1 MAYSSKSDA
10 VAKLIASKQDHNA
23 LALYSNNTLFDSTT
37 IFYSNSAK
45 TILASAGN
53 YVLPTNYNSL
63 YFTLG
68 SDGKIVGSISH
79 TDGQSVDTTW
89 IDDRIYSG
97 GVLVSNQANIG
108 GTDLTISGNAITDN
122 VWTSRPY
129 TNPKRW
135 QINNGSLNTSTLV
148 NIDVSD
154 MKGYDLMVYTGEYAN
169 FKWQNWNWI
178 QAFCHIK
185 ADLNRQSIFGNKI
198 YYFKPD
204 YWIPNIAFT
213 GGVTYFRRMPNITT
227 INDKY
232 GRKKFWIDMASPNH
246 DIAENFG
253 IPRTSTVMN
262 KGASH
267 ARAFNAYGYSF
278 NAPSR
283 DKKFLFTGDNWILAP
298 LSFLVFGYVNIPLM
312 EASMND
318 YYQNWLVAMIESLI
332 VDSYTWANGV
342 SPTTGFPY
350 ATANPYQWTT
360 EFGSGGSSYDYS
372 PFASLT
378 TYYYADMQVS
388 PTEFIENP
396 ANADQV
402 QFNAEYY
409 YKSPLSSMFGQAFE
423 ELNFNVRNKIL
434 YEINEIGKGAIQPNF
449 SVYANGGVYMTNG
462 SFQWTGDANGDPIT
476 PANVL
481 SSKMYD
487 HYHNYYINGT
497 TNYNQIVDNRL
508 FIGGKTAYQ
517 MSYLTQY
524 QIAPNWQFQIYSVV
538 HNHDITKK
546 IFSELW
552 GTPDNY
558 NRSMIY
564 TWNRQEVLPNDPGN
578 GGVRMTIP
586 EQNGGRP
593 DQSPSLNQSLAVWG
607 RAYCDGFFAWNEGQN
622 FNFDEFETG
631 RGGQQLGRSI
641 WDWAYVGYWQVW
653 QNKDIVEANTDWL
666 VPQFQKSAGQWTS
679 GNENY
684 PIHLFANQRP
694 ICRYKLSVDGSTALV
709 ICTNPFNN
717 GYTKATHTFRL
728 PSNSNYTF
736 TIDTWGTYTT
746 VVRLVDL

>member
-1 MAYSSKSDA
+1 MTYFSKADA
-10 VAKLIASKQDHNA
+10 VAKLTASKQDHSFQN
-23 LALYSNNTLFDSTT
+23 LYSNNLLFNSTT
-37 IFYSNSAK
+37 IFYTNPAK
-45 TILASAGN
+45 TITAPAGN
-53 YVLPTNYNSL
+53 YVIPTNHNSI
-63 YFTLG
+63 FMTLD
-68 SDGKIVGSISH
+68 SLGKIVGSISH

-97 GVLVSNQANIG
+97 GVLVSNQGSIG
-108 GTDLTISGNAITDN
+108 GTDLTISGNVIADN

-135 QINNGSLNTSTLV
+135 QINNGSLNTTPLV

-204 YWIPNIAFT
+204 YWIPNATFT

-227 INDKY
+227 INDRY
-232 GRKKFWIDMASPNH
+232 GRKKFWIDMAQPNH
-246 DIAENFG
+246 DIAENYG

-262 KGASH
+262 KGVSH
-267 ARAFNAYGYSF
+267 ARPFNAYGYTF
-278 NAPSR
+278 NPPSR
-283 DKKFLFTGDNWILAP
+283 AQKFGFQGDSWILTP
-298 LSFLVFGYVNIPLM
+298 LSFLVFGYVDVPLM

-342 SPTTGFPY
+342 SPTTGFAY
-350 ATANPYQWTT
+350 QTANPYQWGTS
-360 EFGSGGSSYDYS
+360 FGSGSGAYDYS
-372 PFASLT
+372 PYNSITSF
-378 TYYYADMQVS
+378 YYAIS
-388 PTEFIENP
+388 PSNG
-396 ANADQV
+396 DQV

-423 ELNFNVRNKIL
+423 ELKFNAKNQIL
-434 YEINEIGKGAIQPNF
+434 YGLNEIALGAVEPNF

-462 SFQWTGDANGDPIT
+462 AFQWNNDENGDPIT

-508 FIGGKTAYQ
+508 FLGGKTAYQ

-552 GTPDNY
+552 GTGDNF

-564 TWNRQEVLPNDPGN
+564 TWNRQEVLPNDTGN
-578 GGVRMTIP
+578 GQVRMTLP
-586 EQNGGRP
+586 FQNGGRP

-607 RAYCDGFFAWNEGQN
+607 MAYCDGFFAWNEGN
-622 FNFDEFETG
+622 DFNFDEFEVN
-631 RGGQQLGRSI
+631 RPAQQLGRSI

-653 QNKDIVEANTDWL
+653 QNKDIVEAPTDWL
-666 VPQFQKSAGQWTS
+666 VPQFEKSAGQWTLP
-679 GNENY
+679 NENY

-694 ICRYKLSVDGSTALV
+694 ICRYKLSADGGTALV

-728 PSNSNYTF
+728 PNASNYTF
-736 TIDTWGTYTT
+736 TIDTWGTYTS
-746 VVRLVDL
+746 VVRLTGLPTS